1 MKRIALSALGAFV
14 AYFVVG
20 TLTAAVPSL
29 RSEFL
34 RYPAIYRTPETMKAV
49 MPLGVFAI
57 FLSVLVL
64 AVLYA
69 MLYKGRSG
77 VLEGMRFGALIAVF
91 AVTAFVVH
99 NYVNLNI
106 GLKLT
111 VIQAAVYLVMWVVV
125 GLTIGLI
132 YRPKSI

>member
-1 MKRIALSALGAFV
+1 MNYGRIALSALGAFV

-64 AVLYA
+64 AVLW
-69 MLYKGRSG
+69 L
-77 VLEGMRFGALIAVF
+77 
-91 AVTAFVVH
+91 
-99 NYVNLNI
+99 
-106 GLKLT
+106 LT
-111 VIQAAVYLVMWVVV
+111 ER
-125 GLTIGLI
+125 G
-132 YRPKSI
+132 K